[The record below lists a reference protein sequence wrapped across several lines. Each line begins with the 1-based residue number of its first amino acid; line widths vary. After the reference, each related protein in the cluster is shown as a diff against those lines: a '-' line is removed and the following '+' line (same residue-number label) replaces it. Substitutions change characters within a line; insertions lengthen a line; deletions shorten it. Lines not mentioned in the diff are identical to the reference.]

1 MGKAKL
7 NIPMCAALI
16 LLLLTMISVHM
27 TSGLYARYTSTAT
40 ATDTARVAKFDV
52 ARSVEPVKDKNGVY
66 ELTITNN
73 SEVSI
78 TYHVDL
84 VFKESLKDALD
95 SGKLSITLH
104 GKTGSWDDSTN
115 TLTFNKVETIK
126 YNSEPVTRELVIE
139 VQDWKFV
146 TAAGEGASI
155 EKTLDF
161 TVNVTAE
168 QVD

>member
-52 ARSVEPVKDKNGVY
+52 TRSVEPVKDKNGVF
-66 ELTITNN
+66 ELTVTNN

-78 TYHVDL
+78 TYQVDL

-95 SGKLSITLH
+95 SGKLSITLY
-104 GKTGSWDDSTN
+104 GRTGSWDDSTY
-115 TLTFNKVETIK
+115 TLTFDTVETIK

-139 VQDWKFV
+139 VLDWKFV

>member
-52 ARSVEPVKDKNGVY
+52 TRSVEPVKDKNGVF
-66 ELTITNN
+66 ELTVTNN

-78 TYHVDL
+78 TYQT
-84 VFKESLKDALD
+84 
-95 SGKLSITLH
+95 TL
-104 GKTGSWDDSTN
+104 
-115 TLTFNKVETIK
+115 
-126 YNSEPVTRELVIE
+126 
-139 VQDWKFV
+139 Q
-146 TAAGEGASI
+146 
-155 EKTLDF
+155 
-161 TVNVTAE
+161 
-168 QVD
+168 